1 MRKLRGTHK
10 DRKTWTRLE
19 HRVDDEVPSF
29 CTKQVVDSS
38 VLSHGT
44 ATAKSCC
51 DGSEFGEND
60 SSSSEDDL
68 EMISW
73 DKLHAES
80 TEDSEW
86 LSLDESLDY
95 LIDFLA
101 DEVKC

>member
-1 MRKLRGTHK
+1 MVG
-10 DRKTWTRLE
+10 
-19 HRVDDEVPSF
+19 
-29 CTKQVVDSS
+29 SS

-44 ATAKSCC
+44 ATTKSCC
-51 DGSEFGEND
+51 DWSEFGEND
-60 SSSSEDDL
+60 SSSSEYSSDSQESLESLEDDL
-68 EMISW
+68 EVISW

-80 TEDSEW
+80 TGDSEW